1 MGWGRPKTVVT
12 TPTLSVQMSA
22 PKILGSLNPNIHA
35 TSETPK
41 FQLQQLKLAALDLQR
56 SPQ

>member
-1 MGWGRPKTVVT
+1 MGKTQNSCDIPDPISTNVT
-12 TPTLSVQMSA
+12 
-22 PKILGSLNPNIHA
+22 PKILGSLDPNIHA
-35 TSETPK
+35 TAETPK

>member
-1 MGWGRPKTVVT
+1 
-12 TPTLSVQMSA
+12 MSA
-22 PKILGSLNPNIHA
+22 PKILGSLDPNIHA
-35 TSETPK
+35 TAETPK

>member
-1 MGWGRPKTVVT
+1 
-12 TPTLSVQMSA
+12 MSA
-22 PKILGSLNPNIHA
+22 LKILGSLDPNIHA

-41 FQLQQLKLAALDLQR
+41 FQPQQLKLEALDPQR